1 MSENTFMGQ
10 SLDLQLSSQPLLLE
24 EINLPEELVR
34 KVAGTTVPVQVFPEE
49 EPGTRRVEPDDYPLL
64 VDSEGNCWNDY
75 RPLRVLY
82 TDAGGREWR
91 FPRRWLPDWPANV
104 EPRFEGEPA
113 VSQELAFAEEFQ
125 MPTMWDLWANNIPIE
140 RVNGIHGITEVEV
153 RVSPPNQVRVY
164 WHDEK
169 GTVWRL
175 PHDWRRRR
183 IQLPSEE
190 VLAAQGIPPDVAS
203 EYAHRILSVNYHPGS
218 LCCLMEHYRF
228 RDGEGHRW
236 PVKIADCLVLGY
248 GNATEGRA

>member
-1 MSENTFMGQ
+1 MGQ

-24 EINLPEELVR
+24 EINLPTELAR
-34 KVAGTTVPVQVFPEE
+34 EIAGTTVQVQMFPEE
-49 EPGTRRVEPDDYPLL
+49 EAGTRRVEPDDYPLL

-75 RPLRVLY
+75 RPLRIFY
-82 TDAGGREWR
+82 AGPGGRVWR

-104 EPRFEGEPA
+104 EPSFDAEPA
-113 VSQELAFAEEFQ
+113 VSRELAFAEEFQ
-125 MPTMWDLWANNIPIE
+125 LPTIWDLWSNNIPLE
-140 RVNGIHGITEVEV
+140 RVNGISAITEVEV

-164 WHDEK
+164 WRDAE

-183 IQLPSEE
+183 IQLPAEE
-190 VLAAQGIPPDVAS
+190 VLAAQGIPADVAA
-203 EYAHRILSVNYHPGS
+203 ENAHKILSVNYHPGS
-218 LCCLMEHYRF
+218 LCCLKEHYRF
-228 RDGEGHRW
+228 RDSEGHKW